1 MTSMSYVFTKLM
13 GSVLFEV
20 FLIGKQKVLAE
31 KASNF
36 LLPRISR
43 ERKIFKGDFI
53 FEFTMKEPERITP
66 FRLSGIRVLQLQE
79 FR

>member
-1 MTSMSYVFTKLM
+1 M
-13 GSVLFEV
+13 GSVLFEA
-20 FLIGKQKVLAE
+20 FLLGEKKVLIE

-43 ERKIFKGDFI
+43 GRKSLKMRIF
-53 FEFTMKEPERITP
+53 FEYTMKEPERITP